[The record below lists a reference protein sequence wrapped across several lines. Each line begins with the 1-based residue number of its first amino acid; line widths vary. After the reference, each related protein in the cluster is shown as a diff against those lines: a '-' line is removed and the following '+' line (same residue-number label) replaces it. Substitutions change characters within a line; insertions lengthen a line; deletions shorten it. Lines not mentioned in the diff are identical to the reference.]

1 MATPSTTSPARCLP
15 RWVYAAASAVLILAA
30 LAAALVLTTTKSP
43 ADAEPPFDVPAAF
56 AAPLTEYGTL
66 CDGVDPAILGAQVH
80 IESNFEKGHVSVA
93 GATGYA
99 QMLPRDWARYGHGGN
114 PNNPRDAVRALAEL
128 DCSLLA
134 VAHGRGCHGEDA
146 VRVTLAMYNA
156 GEAAVRGC
164 TVPANGETDRYVA
177 RVLALR

>member
-1 MATPSTTSPARCLP
+1 MATPSTTSSARRLL
-15 RWVYAAASAVLILAA
+15 RWIYTTAASAVLVLAA
-30 LAAALVLTTTKSP
+30 LAAVLVLTTTSP
-43 ADAEPPFDVPAAF
+43 ADAEPPLDVPAAF
-56 AAPLTEYGTL
+56 TAPLTEYGTL
-66 CDGVDPAILGAQVH
+66 CDGVDPALLGAQVH
-80 IESNFEKGHVSVA
+80 IESSFEKGHVSAA

-99 QMLPRDWARYGHGGN
+99 QMLPRDWAQYGHGGD

-134 VAHGRGCHGEDA
+134 VAHARGCLGEDA
-146 VRVTLAMYNA
+146 VRVMLALYYA